1 MRRIDTFTLP
11 QEENRNA
18 PGEKNVSLLSRRGFL
33 QYALAGTLA
42 ASAVTVFSRFSSAFA
57 AESKGG
63 NMLILYF
70 SHSGNTRK
78 VAERIHSRV
87 DGDIIELKTVTPYP
101 RDYDTVVDQAQ
112 REQNSNARPQVAT
125 EISNLDAYRTVF
137 IGFPNWWSGM
147 PMPFFTLLEKYD
159 LGDKT
164 VVPFCTHGGG
174 RFGHSLRDL
183 KSLCPHARILEGFE
197 VSGSRASR
205 AQNDMDVWLRKLG
218 LLAG

>member
-1 MRRIDTFTLP
+1 MRRIHPLTP
-11 QEENRNA
+11 SQEESRNNPAEKNA
-18 PGEKNVSLLSRRGFL
+18 PLLSRRGFL
-33 QYALAGTLA
+33 QCAAVGTLA
-42 ASAVTVFSRFSSAFA
+42 ASAVPLLSRLTSAFA
-57 AESKGG
+57 AESEGG

-78 VAERIHSRV
+78 IAEHIHSRV
-87 DGDIIELKTVTPYP
+87 GGDIIEVQTVTPYP
-101 RDYDTVVDQAQ
+101 RDYDTVVEQAE
-112 REQNSNARPQVAT
+112 REQKSNARPQIST
-125 EISNLDAYRTVF
+125 EIPDLDAYRTVF

-159 LGDKT
+159 LGNKT

-183 KSLCPHARILEGFE
+183 KKLCPHARILEGFE

-205 AQNDMDVWLRKLG
+205 ARNDVDAWLRKTG
-218 LLAG
+218 FLAG